1 MIKKEIV
8 LKEKGID
15 MGKSN
20 TPSSSSKSMS
30 KFELDEKNK
39 LSKAYSKFSTDA
51 KKQISKLEKEKTN
64 S

>member
-1 MIKKEIV
+1 
-8 LKEKGID
+8 

-39 LSKAYSKFSTDA
+39 LKAYLKFSTDA
-51 KKQISKLEKEKTN
+51 KKQISKLEKEKRTLKKT
-64 S
+64 